1 MSHRPYF
8 RLAQQVALAYSRPTV
23 VATSGVRYERRVER
37 FERHTPVGVE
47 HPAPSRKRAP
57 HGLTVRLNEVQNVQH
72 WTYEV
77 NDMAVHEEVLATAQ
91 RLCRER
97 RSRHFTIEDVVR
109 ALPHLNENTVKTHV
123 SSRCCVNAPKNHGH
137 RLPYFRRLRR
147 GVYEICKT
155 YSLPV
160 AQATDE
166 ADRDEVDGVRE
177 TIHTVI
183 SESEGAY
190 VAECLEV
197 GVVTQGES
205 LDETLRNL
213 REAVELF
220 MDDEEPA
227 ALGLVPNPRLAIS
240 FETAVR

>member
-1 MSHRPYF
+1 MIVLHDRHFTP
-8 RLAQQVALAYSRPTV
+8 Q
-23 VATSGVRYERRVER
+23 SGSVSKARTE
-37 FERHTPVGVE
+37 
-47 HPAPSRKRAP
+47 
-57 HGLTVRLNEVQNVQH
+57 LTVGSCGCNMCNIELTRGH
-72 WTYEV
+72 K
-77 NDMAVHEEVLATAQ
+77 MAVHDEVLATAQ
-91 RLCRER
+91 RLCAAQRTR
-97 RSRHFTIEDVVR
+97 QFTPADVVR
-109 ALPHLNENTVKTHV
+109 ALPHLNENTVRTHIV
-123 SSRCCVNAPKNHGH
+123 SRCCVNAPENHDH

-147 GVYEICKT
+147 GVYEICDS

-160 AQATDE
+160 RQGAAAR
-166 ADRDEVDGVRE
+166 ADVDGALQE

-220 MDDEEPA
+220 MEDEEPT
-227 ALGLVPNPRLAIS
+227 ALGLVSNPRLAIS
-240 FETAVR
+240 FETTAR

>member
-1 MSHRPYF
+1 
-8 RLAQQVALAYSRPTV
+8 
-23 VATSGVRYERRVER
+23 
-37 FERHTPVGVE
+37 
-47 HPAPSRKRAP
+47 
-57 HGLTVRLNEVQNVQH
+57 
-72 WTYEV
+72 
-77 NDMAVHEEVLATAQ
+77 MAVHEEVLATAQ
-91 RLCRER
+91 RLCRAR
-97 RSRHFTIEDVVR
+97 RSRQFAPAEVVR
-109 ALPHLNENTVKTHV
+109 ALPHLNESTVRTHIV
-123 SSRCCVNAPKNHGH
+123 SRCCVNAPRNHDH

-155 YSLPV
+155 YRLPV
-160 AQATDE
+160 AQAAE
-166 ADRDEVDGVRE
+166 AARHEVDGTLRE

-197 GVVTQGES
+197 GVVTQGDS

-213 REAVELF
+213 REAVDLF

-240 FETAVR
+240 FETAAR

>member
-1 MSHRPYF
+1 
-8 RLAQQVALAYSRPTV
+8 
-23 VATSGVRYERRVER
+23 
-37 FERHTPVGVE
+37 
-47 HPAPSRKRAP
+47 
-57 HGLTVRLNEVQNVQH
+57 
-72 WTYEV
+72 
-77 NDMAVHEEVLATAQ
+77 MAVHEEVLATAQ
-91 RLCRER
+91 R
-97 RSRHFTIEDVVR
+97 
-109 ALPHLNENTVKTHV
+109 
-123 SSRCCVNAPKNHGH
+123 HGGE
-137 RLPYFRRLRR
+137 L
-147 GVYEICKT
+147 
-155 YSLPV
+155 
-160 AQATDE
+160 
-166 ADRDEVDGVRE
+166 RE

-240 FETAVR
+240 FETTAH